1 MNLSQLSKKL
11 LNLNYLL
18 SIFICILIV
27 QIPQI
32 SYSLDENDIKKNE
45 YLSLRLK
52 ELQNNDQWQ
61 QFIKHKEFSD
71 INYDLYR
78 ITGPNMHDKVLLGED
93 PKGYLVNK
101 HNEMFCF
108 NQADKACKVHS
119 SLYVYGD
126 MRASILLNNNF
137 YKNLEETELAREV
150 MRNIINP
157 FPSNIQ
163 MEMQDASLHNKE
175 LPENKAALAETYVSQ
190 ARLAVVRNSFNTM
203 FLNRLPLDLLEG
215 KTSTSKKKF
224 SRLSIME
231 IAAKERFEDPK
242 WQGSIDTASQD
253 DLLKELVKID
263 SFKVWM
269 DYHKYKQN
277 ERIEALLA
285 TMVAQQVSI
294 NQLLIDQN
302 AKNH

>member
-32 SYSLDENDIKKNE
+32 SYSDEKDINKSE
-45 YLSLRLK
+45 YLSFQLK
-52 ELQNNDQWQ
+52 ELQNNNQWQ
-61 QFIKHKEFSD
+61 EFVKNKEFSD

-78 ITGPNMHDKVLLGED
+78 ITGPGMHDKVLLGED
-93 PKGYLVNK
+93 PKGYIVNK

-108 NQADKACKVHS
+108 NQADKTCKVHS
-119 SLYVYGD
+119 NSYVYGD
-126 MRASILLNNNF
+126 MRASALLNNNF
-137 YKNLEETELAREV
+137 YKNREEMELASEV

-163 MEMQDASLHNKE
+163 MEMQDASVHNKE
-175 LPENKAALAETYVSQ
+175 LPENKAALAEAYVSQ
-190 ARLAVVRNSFNTM
+190 ARLSVVRNSFNTM
-203 FLNRLPLDLLEG
+203 FQSRLPLDLLEG
-215 KTSTSKKKF
+215 KEHITKKKF

-231 IAAKERFEDPK
+231 KSAKKRFEDIK
-242 WQGSIDTASQD
+242 WQEYIDTASQE

-263 SFKVWM
+263 ALKVWM